1 MAARTT
7 TIDFLPKED
16 WEKGALGKFLKWA
29 LSVGRHIVIFTEL
42 IVILAFL
49 SRFKF
54 DRDLTDLSEEIKQKQ
69 AIVTASADF
78 ETGFRF
84 LSKRLET
91 IAGFRQNQL
100 EANQVLAGLSAITP
114 LDVFLSDFSV
124 EGKEFN
130 LTATAITEAG
140 LGTFIKNLKES
151 PNFEKLAVMQVVSG
165 GAREIGIKFQLKG
178 GLISQKK

>member
-7 TIDFLPKED
+7 NIDFLPKEE
-16 WEKGALGKFLKWA
+16 WEKGALGKLLIWA

-54 DRDLTDLSEEIKQKQ
+54 DRDLTDLSEKIKQEQ

-78 ETGFRF
+78 EAGFRF

-91 IAGFRQNQL
+91 ISDFRQNQL
-100 EANQVLAGLSAITP
+100 QANQVMKELAAVTP
-114 LDVFLSDFSV
+114 VDVFLSDFSV
-124 EGKEFN
+124 EEQEFN

-140 LGTFIKNLKES
+140 LGSFIKNLKES
-151 PNFEKLAVMQVVSG
+151 PDFEKLAVMQVVSG
-165 GAREIGIKFQLKG
+165 GAREVGIKFELKG
-178 GLISQKK
+178 NLISEKK